1 MLNPLNNDIVLHQGT
16 IIGTAVLYTDT
27 IYPVLSEEDETEIEN
42 LNTLRRLQ
50 FDKNDCKTQ
59 MNKHSE
65 SEKVVA
71 DVQRKRPEP
80 KPNISETHVKD
91 TDVPN
96 HLREIYV
103 KAREGRPEEERR
115 KIASLLNRFEHVF
128 SKDDDDLEQHIY

>member
-1 MLNPLNNDIVLHQGT
+1 
-16 IIGTAVLYTDT
+16 
-27 IYPVLSEEDETEIEN
+27 
-42 LNTLRRLQ
+42 
-50 FDKNDCKTQ
+50 
-59 MNKHSE
+59 
-65 SEKVVA
+65 VVA

-115 KIASLLNRFEHVF
+115 KIASLLNRYFCQIGV
-128 SKDDDDLEQHIY
+128 S